1 MMPATVIA
9 SSTLATVG
17 YDRAHQVLWLEFRN
31 RAVYRYFGV
40 PARVHQDLMAADSKG
55 SYFNRN
61 IRGRFP
67 YHRLPDN
74 EQQSPA

>member
-31 RAVYRYFGV
+31 RAVYCYFGV
-40 PARVHQDLMAADSKG
+40 PARVQS
-55 SYFNRN
+55 R
-61 IRGRFP
+61 
-67 YHRLPDN
+67 PDGGGF
-74 EQQSPA
+74 